1 MSISLFRSD
10 RIETLVQKLADL
22 MQKNPQKNI
31 FLPTE
36 ILIASDG
43 MKHFINLSLAKEL
56 GVAMNIRYSKVH
68 SFFWRIL
75 YESNKNQIKPFRY
88 CYAPEILQ
96 WQILNIFQTDKMP
109 KTVKNAVHH
118 YLKSHDTAAYGLS
131 QTMAKLFEQYMIYRP
146 NWIRSW
152 SKNELIGKLGDDE
165 IWQKDLWLAILTSL
179 NAPNRVELLDNLL
192 DKLNNK
198 TLSFR
203 LPERVFVFAAGALSP
218 LYLQLF
224 NALSQHS
231 HIHLLVLAP
240 SCAYWGDSRQGDLDA
255 NPMLASL
262 GGQSRDF
269 FDLLNE
275 INFDEDDEYF
285 TTDEIDHNT
294 SLLHRVQYAIR
305 HYQPLENIE
314 KTTPDNSIVLHSA
327 YSPVRELHAVK
338 DAILYFLQE
347 NPQYSVDDIAVLSPN
362 IDHYAPY
369 IAAVF
374 GDSAADGVALPYSIA
389 DTAIRVGNPYLQ
401 AWSALLAVFES
412 RFEVEKVLALFDY
425 DCILHRAHLSRN
437 DLPTIYQ
444 LIDHLNIYFAW
455 DTNER
460 QQYGGANDDLFTWS
474 QALNRLCAGL
484 MLPENSAYWQGIA
497 PLHLDIS
504 LLPVV
509 QQFAQFIETLQC
521 FRHQWQQ
528 AATPDKWAER
538 LRQIHQHLLDEDNKN
553 STPFFTQIDN
563 WQEQCRIAQLD
574 IPLNTHT
581 ITAFLQN
588 MLNNPT
594 QQGFLRGGISFGSL
608 VPLRSLPFAFL
619 GLLGMDANSFPR
631 PSVKLPFDLMKIKPQ
646 KGDRSRRDDD
656 RYLFLETI
664 ISARSVLYL
673 SYTGKDIRNDSAL
686 AFSEL
691 IWELG
696 DTLTVLSNN
705 EKEFWE
711 NHTVQHP
718 LQPFSP
724 KYFVAHPH
732 SGSLKLSFRQRY
744 AHALNTPPTPKIKKS
759 PITTSHSTLPHT
771 IDWINFVR
779 CCLYPNRQWLQ
790 QHLLWQA
797 PPVYRSTPHTN
808 EPFTVQYK
816 RHGTEILTAYTQ
828 HGVAITPQMTAQ
840 NYFPAG
846 FLGKNACQ
854 QYQSAA
860 HTLSQHID
868 SWGETLSFCVE
879 VVLENAHSSSNN
891 STHILSGSLN
901 NMDWKMQQR
910 LILDGD
916 ENDKIHINA
925 LLTLWL
931 EHLIANI
938 QWEQITTHI
947 FRPIAKHNLCFMPME
962 REVAQHYLS
971 TWLALYTHSLQYI
984 TYFFP
989 KTAWALVNEEKEQH
1003 QQYQDLYQWLTS
1015 QQDFNQ
1021 SPKEIRHFA
1030 RTIIGKVYFSTWQSS
1045 QKHTGEG
1052 EYEENKML
1060 FNEHNAL
1067 YTPLFAELPPTAINT
1082 LEFLTTAITL
1092 LLPLKENMK
1101 SLQNPLF

>member
-31 FLPTE
+31 FLPTK

-96 WQILNIFQTDKMP
+96 WQILNIFQSDKMP

-118 YLKSHDTAAYGLS
+118 YLKSHDIAAYGLS
-131 QTMAKLFEQYMIYRP
+131 QTMARLFEQYMIYRP

-240 SCAYWGDSRQGDLDA
+240 SCAYWGDSHQGDPDA

-262 GGQSRDF
+262 GTQSRDF

-347 NPQYSVDDIAVLSPN
+347 NQEYTLDDIAVLSPN
-362 IDHYAPY
+362 IEAYAPF
-369 IAAVF
+369 IEAVF
-374 GDSAADGVALPYSIA
+374 GQNAADGIHLPYSLA
-389 DTAIRVGNPYLQ
+389 DTAISTGSAYLQ
-401 AWSALLAVFES
+401 AWGALLAVFDS
-412 RFEVEKVLALFDY
+412 RFEVASVWALLENQAILRHADLNLSDLGVIQQVLENARI
-425 DCILHRAHLSRN
+425 C
-437 DLPTIYQ
+437 
-444 LIDHLNIYFAW
+444 FAW
-455 DTNER
+455 DSAER
-460 QQYGGANDDLFTWS
+460 QAYGGGEDEDLFTWS
-474 QALNRLCAGL
+474 QALNRICAGL

-504 LLPVV
+504 LLPVLSKFV
-509 QQFAQFIETLQC
+509 ALIEKIHQFRT
-521 FRHQWQQ
+521 QWQQ
-528 AATPDKWAER
+528 KLTVSQWAAYLQA
-538 LRQIHQHLLDEDNKN
+538 IHDELLADDSDDASHFLQAVN
-553 STPFFTQIDN
+553 D
-563 WQEQCRIAQLD
+563 WQEQCDMAGLNDPVSHSVIA
-574 IPLNTHT
+574 THLSHLFAT
-581 ITAFLQN
+581 S
-588 MLNNPT
+588 T
-594 QQGFLRGGISFGSL
+594 QKNFLRGGISFGSL
-608 VPLRSLPFAFL
+608 IPLRSLPFAFL

-656 RYLFLETI
+656 RYLFLESV
-664 ISARSVLYL
+664 ISARHTLYL
-673 SYTGKDIRNDSAL
+673 SFVGKDIHSNSLL
-686 AFSEL
+686 APSEL

-696 DTLTVLSNN
+696 DTLAVLSNLP
-705 EKEFWE
+705 KEYWE
-711 NHTVQHP
+711 EYTVQHP
-718 LQPFSP
+718 LQAFSHR
-724 KYFVAHPH
+724 YFDERL
-732 SGSLKLSFRQRY
+732 SGSLKRSFRQKY
-744 AHALNTPPTPKIKKS
+744 ADALNAADIQKEYKNQNIIYKNNDISFDWTAFLRFWKNPARHWLARNAEWKNPYIQKDTLEREPFVINHKQHGTPILT
-759 PITTSHSTLPHT
+759 
-771 IDWINFVR
+771 DFVR
-779 CCLYPNRQWLQ
+779 YGKDASDR
-790 QHLLWQA
+790 
-797 PPVYRSTPHTN
+797 
-808 EPFTVQYK
+808 
-816 RHGTEILTAYTQ
+816 
-828 HGVAITPQMTAQ
+828 MTAQ

-846 FLGKNACQ
+846 FLGDNARL
-854 QYQSAA
+854 QYQAFA
-860 HTLSQHID
+860 DEIKKENQTL
-868 SWGETLSFCVE
+868 GELLPFNIAVSGSLKTPI
-879 VVLENAHSSSNN
+879 N
-891 STHILSGSLN
+891 LSGSLN
-901 NMDWKMQQR
+901 NMDLIHQKR
-910 LILDGD
+910 LILDGTAFAD
-916 ENDKIHINA
+916 IHPNI
-925 LLTLWL
+925 LILLWL
-931 EHLIANI
+931 EHLVANI
-938 QWEQITTHI
+938 QWRDISTLIHRPAAGKKVCLSPITQEDAQ
-947 FRPIAKHNLCFMPME
+947 RYLGEWLNEYEKGQGEPI
-962 REVAQHYLS
+962 
-971 TWLALYTHSLQYI
+971 
-984 TYFFP
+984 YFFP
-989 KTAWALVNEEKEQH
+989 QSAWACVQAMFAKNEDEKRNQLKQWVEDEKRLASVPPELNDFLYKIIAKAH
-1003 QQYQDLYQWLTS
+1003 GKWLDAQYPESDNDAYKT
-1015 QQDFNQ
+1015 
-1021 SPKEIRHFA
+1021 
-1030 RTIIGKVYFSTWQSS
+1030 
-1045 QKHTGEG
+1045 
-1052 EYEENKML
+1052 L
-1060 FNEHNAL
+1060 FCERNMVD
-1067 YTPLFAELPPTAINT
+1067 TPLHKKLPTTPVNT
-1082 LEFLTTAITL
+1082 KAFITLCVKL
-1092 LLPLKENMK
+1092 LLPIKEHLNFV
-1101 SLQNPLF
+1101 NI